1 MVFSVAVKT
10 PLDTSMRTMSFPPR
24 AKTTISR
31 TWLRLNCQSAEPL
44 LPTSTWILFGL
55 FAFRRRT
62 IVSPAGVPI
71 TVATFFL
78 TWPLTFGLV
87 YRFFL
92 GFGFFLCLTTFGFG
106 FGLASAA

>member
-1 MVFSVAVKT
+1 MS
-10 PLDTSMRTMSFPPR
+10 TMSLPPR
-24 AKTTISR
+24 ASTTICL
-31 TWLRLNCQSAEPL
+31 TWLRLNCQSADPL

-55 FAFRRRT
+55 FAFSRRT

-78 TWPLTFGLV
+78 TWPLTLGFV

-106 FGLASAA
+106 FGLVPAA